1 MPVCANCN
9 GPITG
14 SGYAGRP
21 QPDGITRAYCCFGCL
36 SLGERACTDA
46 GCYTTA
52 PGKSGRFDGLRLG
65 IGVLVVGQS
74 MIFGLALNVHDD
86 VPPAIREFTQW
97 FVFALTMLVVTLLG
111 GPLISTAARE
121 LRRGRLTIEALFLL
135 TMFGALGASLQAQ
148 ITGRGKIY
156 FEVVSVLLVVY
167 TLGKVIGARS
177 RAAALASSR
186 AWGEQLATCRLVD
199 DTGGTR
205 TAPVM
210 DVRPG
215 DVVEIHPGE
224 LFAVDGVVRDGAGF
238 VSETVVSGEP
248 FAVVRRPGDRV
259 VAGAASFDA
268 TFRVTATASGTE
280 REIDRLLATVESARD
295 KPLSLQGHADRLGQW
310 FLPLVAFTAVGT
322 FAYWTFFASAG
333 WEAGLFNAMSV
344 LLVACPCVIG
354 LATPVVIW
362 SALNRLAER
371 GVIVR
376 GGDAIE
382 RLATVDRVMFDKTGT
397 LTEDR
402 FALVDI
408 QTIATG
414 SERTKLL
421 GWLSLAQSQS
431 NHPIAKPFA
440 DLPRNFAP
448 DAEPRVASLVAVP
461 GCGVIAELVETNG
474 TRHEIKIGT
483 ERWIGKELPE
493 EPTPPAP
500 LLTGKGE
507 KNQTPRLSL
516 NSAALLSEKS
526 SNKAVFVAVDGELT
540 ATAVVAERLRDST
553 PQALEQFQQLGL
565 PVEVLTGDAIGR
577 AEALG
582 LPSARGG
589 LLPDDKRAAVEA
601 AKQRGENP
609 LFVGDGINDAS
620 ALAVA
625 HVGVALSSGTDLAV
639 SAAPVTLYHTDLRA
653 LPWAVE
659 LSRDAVRAVRLN
671 LTRALVYNLVG
682 MTLAACGVLH
692 PVVAAVLMVVS
703 SLTLIFSST
712 RVGCGHLAR
721 PTPSERK
728 GEKESAVILSPSP
741 LGGGVGE
748 GLQPQPNPLT
758 PFPKKEG
765 GTEPNTAALAPS
777 SALSLFPS
785 GRGDGGVGSLWMSFA
800 HAGAFALQGGVFVL
814 LLSSLRKPD
823 AAIFTLTAFALAGG
837 WLAIAW
843 RRFDVPHWA
852 DMCFGM
858 LTFGNL
864 GMLLGWWADN
874 DFAALHDH
882 GCCACVEAMREG
894 VMKPWMWVGM
904 LVFAN
909 IAMRWLG
916 RGPVPN
922 ADHAVA
928 MYTGGN
934 VGMVVGMVA
943 GGWCATQFQTEN
955 MVTAV
960 ATSFVGMTLGM
971 LAGMLAGTWVT
982 ESLLVGVRAVGF
994 WPKWAELKATRT
1006 S

>member
-21 QPDGITRAYCCFGCL
+21 QPDGVARAYCCFGCL

-46 GCYTTA
+46 GCYATSAT
-52 PGKSGRFDGLRLG
+52 SGRFDGLRLG
-65 IGVLVVGQS
+65 IGLLVVGQS

-86 VPPAIREFTQW
+86 VPPVIRDFTQW
-97 FVFALTMLVVTLLG
+97 FIFTITMLVVALLG
-111 GPLISTAARE
+111 GPLITTAAWE

-177 RAAALASSR
+177 RVAALASSR
-186 AWGEQLATCRLVD
+186 AWGEQLGTCRLVD
-199 DTGGTR
+199 DAGNTR
-205 TAPVM
+205 TAPVV
-210 DVRPG
+210 DVRAG
-215 DVVEIHPGE
+215 DVVEVHPGE
-224 LFAVDGVVRDGAGF
+224 LFAVDGVVREGAGF

-259 VAGAASFDA
+259 VAGSASFDA

-280 REIDRLLATVESARD
+280 REIDRLLAAVESARD

-310 FLPLVAFTAVGT
+310 FLPLVALTALGT
-322 FAYWTFFASAG
+322 FVYWTFFTSAG

-408 QTIATG
+408 ETTVTG
-414 SERTKLL
+414 PARTKLL
-421 GWLSLAQSQS
+421 GWLSLAQAQS
-431 NHPIAKPFA
+431 NHPVAKPFA

-448 DAEPRVASLVAVP
+448 GAEPRVASLVAVP
-461 GCGVIAELVETNG
+461 GCGVIAELVEANG
-474 TRHEIKIGT
+474 ARHEIKIGT
-483 ERWIGKELPE
+483 EEWVPKGIAK
-493 EPTPPAP
+493 AP
-500 LLTGKGE
+500 LPLGEGLGRGLRQNLTPQPPSFLGKGE
-507 KNQTPRLSL
+507 QSHPPHLT
-516 NSAALLSEKS
+516 S
-526 SNKAVFVAVDGELT
+526 SKEVGNKTVFVAVDGELA

-565 PVEVLTGDAIGR
+565 PVEVLTGDATGR

-601 AKQRGENP
+601 AKNEGGKP

-639 SAAPVTLYHTDLRA
+639 SAAPITLYHADLRV

-671 LTRALVYNLVG
+671 LARALVYNLVG

-721 PTPSERK
+721 LTPPEGK
-728 GEKESAVILSPSP
+728 GEER
-741 LGGGVGE
+741 
-748 GLQPQPNPLT
+748 QPNPLT

-765 GTEPNTAALAPS
+765 GTESNAADTKQSSVVLSPS
-777 SALSLFPS
+777 PL
-785 GRGDGGVGSLWMSFA
+785 RGGVGEGFFLPFA
-800 HAGAFALQGGVFVL
+800 HAVAFALQGGVFLL
-814 LLSSLRKPD
+814 LLSSLRERD
-823 AAIFTLTAFALAGG
+823 AAVFTLIAFALAGG

-843 RRFDVPHWA
+843 RRFNVPHWV

-874 DFAALHDH
+874 GFAALHDH

-909 IAMRWLG
+909 VAMRWLG

-922 ADHAVA
+922 ADHAIA

-934 VGMVVGMVA
+934 IGMVVGMVA
-943 GGWCATQFQTEN
+943 GGWCATQFQTTN

-982 ESLLVGVRAVGF
+982 ESLLAGVRAVGF
-994 WPKWAELKATRT
+994 WPKWAKLKATRT